1 MTVPRLVKAA
11 PGPILSQIYDETWPI
26 WGEGLSRDAYERY
39 NRAQLAVP
47 WSKTGLERVA
57 LMDGDTLLASAKRYR
72 LTLRVDGLDAPC
84 LGIGAVFTP
93 PARRGNGHA
102 ATLIEEMAAAAE
114 AEGAHYALLFSEI
127 GPEYY
132 ARLNFVTVPV
142 TEATLRIRLQKREG
156 APAVLVR
163 DGSDRDLD
171 NIVAMHAARADKYAF
186 ALKRDRDYVRFAI
199 SKRRLLAA
207 SGPAG
212 LRTVE
217 FLITEEGG
225 NAVAYIVV
233 TRGPEGQ
240 VLEEWGDRDPTGA
253 RVGAMLQVLAARTP
267 AEDVAPLR
275 TWLPGDFAPPQLE
288 RIDERAAQEV
298 AMIRG
303 LGGRATP
310 RVNAG
315 DVFYLRS
322 DAF

>member
-1 MTVPRLVKAA
+1 MAAPRLVKAA
-11 PGPILSQIYDETWPI
+11 TNPILRQIYDETWPI
-26 WGEGLSRDAYERY
+26 WGEGLSREGYERY

-47 WSKTGLERVA
+47 WSKTHLERVA
-57 LMDGDTLLASAKRYR
+57 LMEGDTLLASAKRYG
-72 LTLRVDGLDAPC
+72 LTLRMDGVDTPG

-93 PARRGNGHA
+93 PALRGRGHA
-102 ATLIEEMAAAAE
+102 AALIEAMIAAAS
-114 AEGAHYALLFSEI
+114 AEGARCALLFSEI
-127 GPEYY
+127 DPEYY
-132 ARLNFVTVPV
+132 ARLNFGVVPV
-142 TEATLRIRLQKREG
+142 MSATLRLKSQKREG

-163 DGSDRDLD
+163 DGADRDLD
-171 NIVAMHAARADKYAF
+171 NIVAMHDARAAGYAF
-186 ALKRDRDYVRFAI
+186 ALKRDRDYVRYAI

-217 FLITEEGG
+217 FLVTEEGG

-240 VLEEWGDRDPTGA
+240 ILEEWGDRDPTGA

-275 TWLPGDFAPPQLE
+275 TWLPADFAPPQLE
-288 RIDERAAQEV
+288 RIEERPATEV

-303 LGGRATP
+303 LGRATP
-310 RVNAG
+310 RIDAG
-315 DVFYLRS
+315 GVFYLRA